1 MLRVTV
7 PKSTLE
13 KLESFSML
21 CTPRSSLP
29 STLYFRSLILF
40 IREIHIHIF
49 GLCPLPLILMFSL
62 SGLPADFLIASC
74 NEYDSNVAHDHHQV
88 LLRLQYISSS
98 RTCVQDR
105 CNWTH
110 CAIIWAL
117 AAPIFD
123 QCPPGLLTPFSPTL
137 DRPIPGS
144 PLPTLLAIAPCPYL
158 IF

>member
-1 MLRVTV
+1 MLRVTI

-21 CTPRSSLP
+21 CTHAAVS
-29 STLYFRSLILF
+29 LYFRSLILF

-74 NEYDSNVAHDHHQV
+74 NEHDSNVAHDRHQV
-88 LLRLQYISSS
+88 LIRLQYISSS
-98 RTCVQDR
+98 RTCVQGP
-105 CNWTH
+105 CNRTH

-117 AAPIFD
+117 AATIYD
-123 QCPPGLLTPFSPTL
+123 QCPPELLTPSSPTP
-137 DRPIPGS
+137 DRQIPGT
-144 PLPTLLAIAPCPYL
+144 PLPPLLAIAPCPYL
-158 IF
+158 IS